1 MKTPVIRLLDQKKKA
16 YTLHTYSIEDGLLDG
31 KSVVKKL
38 NVKEEDLYKTLVLQ
52 GSSHKVYVFL
62 VPTSEELNMKKTA
75 AQLGEKKV
83 SLLPLKELK
92 QLTGYEKGGCSPLAM
107 KKAFPVY
114 LPESS
119 RDKDSILINGGA
131 LGLSVELSPKVLDEL
146 LELHH
151 YDL

>member
-52 GSSHKVYVFL
+52 GSSQKVYVFL

-83 SLLPLKELK
+83 SLLPPKELK

-114 LPESS
+114 LPES
-119 RDKDSILINGGA
+119 LFHG
-131 LGLSVELSPKVLDEL
+131 
-146 LELHH
+146 
-151 YDL
+151 